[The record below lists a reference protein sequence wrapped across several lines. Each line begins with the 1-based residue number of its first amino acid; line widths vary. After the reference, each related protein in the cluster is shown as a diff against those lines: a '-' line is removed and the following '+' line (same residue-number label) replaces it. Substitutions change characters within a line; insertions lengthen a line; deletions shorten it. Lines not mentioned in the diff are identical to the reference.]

1 MSRVKIFAVKLFVMG
16 LISEERLRKILN
28 VVGF

>member
-1 MSRVKIFAVKLFVMG
+1 MSKVKIFAVKLFVMG